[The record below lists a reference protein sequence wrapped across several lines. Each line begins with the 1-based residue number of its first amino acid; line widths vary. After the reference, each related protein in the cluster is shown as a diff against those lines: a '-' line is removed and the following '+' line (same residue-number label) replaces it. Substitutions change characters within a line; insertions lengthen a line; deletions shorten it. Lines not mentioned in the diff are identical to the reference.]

1 MTTKQLK
8 SRIIEKLEKTDNVDL
23 LEAVEYA
30 IDHFSEEVYI
40 LNDEELHDVN
50 KGLEDMRN
58 GRTLSDEEANR
69 KTREWLRG
77 K

>member
-69 KTREWLRG
+69 KTGEWLRG